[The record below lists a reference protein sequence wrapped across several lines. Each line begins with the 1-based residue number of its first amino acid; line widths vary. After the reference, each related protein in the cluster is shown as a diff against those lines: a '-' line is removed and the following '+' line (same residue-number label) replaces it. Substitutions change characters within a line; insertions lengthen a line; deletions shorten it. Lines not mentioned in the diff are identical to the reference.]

1 MAQWIARPPPKGKVA
16 GSNPARDAIVFQ
28 GVTWIISS
36 LTCWNFE
43 LGASVMPDINIPNM
57 ISIVAEKNIDSAK
70 VRAFIPLA
78 EKDSKQAKSYLR
90 EQLQFNDQEIN
101 LIMRQK
107 NYCTKL

>member
-1 MAQWIARPPPKGKVA
+1 MIQIKQIEHLNNPKHTPT
-16 GSNPARDAIVFQ
+16 S
-28 GVTWIISS
+28 ISS
-36 LTCWNFE
+36 T
-43 LGASVMPDINIPNM
+43 INNL
-57 ISIVAEKNIDSAK
+57 EKNIDSAK